1 MRLGARGVLRLPAQ
15 AVLVAGGGRI
25 SSLCRWRGQ
34 ESGRCLQG
42 RRAPGHARPLQSTDA
57 PGSASLGATW
67 RASPLYFT
75 CPRAT
80 PAEGV
85 NALSL
90 SLLTVCEANTHC
102 PHFAE
107 EEMGSEVTWLV
118 SGH

>member
-1 MRLGARGVLRLPAQ
+1 MSA
-15 AVLVAGGGRI
+15 
-25 SSLCRWRGQ
+25 GQ
-34 ESGRCLQG
+34 EG
-42 RRAPGHARPLQSTDA
+42 PWARQTPA
-57 PGSASLGATW
+57 EHG
-67 RASPLYFT
+67 
-75 CPRAT
+75 CPRFCLPRCHLEGVST
-80 PAEGV
+80 LFYLPQGYPGEGV

>member
-1 MRLGARGVLRLPAQ
+1 MSA
-15 AVLVAGGGRI
+15 
-25 SSLCRWRGQ
+25 GQ
-34 ESGRCLQG
+34 EGPR
-42 RRAPGHARPLQSTDA
+42 HAGSLQSTDA
-57 PGSASLGATW
+57 PGQLPQAPPGRCL
-67 RASPLYFT
+67 RFT
-75 CPRAT
+75 LPAQGLP